1 VDNIPISSAS
11 NTVTGAIQGVTLN
24 LASANPNGTISLNVT
39 PDTTQAGTAISQ
51 FVSAYNTVVGDLNA
65 QFAVSPTTGSA
76 GVLASDGTL
85 SLVQDQLL
93 SAVNATGTG
102 SVANLGSI
110 GINLQNDGTL
120 AIDVPT
126 LTNSLNSNFSAIQ
139 NFFQST
145 TTGVGQALT
154 TGLTNIADPTQGSIA
169 LDLNGITAQQ
179 TDITSQIANLQAN
192 LTQEQQTL
200 ITKYSNVNVVL
211 QQLPVLQQQLSQQLA
226 GA

>member
-1 VDNIPISSAS
+1 M
-11 NTVTGAIQGVTLN
+11 
-24 LASANPNGTISLNVT
+24 
-39 PDTTQAGTAISQ
+39 
-51 FVSAYNTVVGDLNA
+51 VGDLNA
-65 QFAVSPTTGSA
+65 QFAVSPTTGNA

-126 LTNSLNSNFSAIQ
+126 LTNALNSNFSAIQ

-145 TTGVGQALT
+145 TNGVGQALT
-154 TGLTNIADPTQGSIA
+154 AGLTNIADPTQGSIA

-200 ITKYSNVNVVL
+200 TTKYSNVNVIL
-211 QQLPVLQQQLSQQLA
+211 QQLPVLQKQLSQQLA